1 MTATLTC
8 KLTTSPKKAKK
19 KGRAPAPL
27 TPSPMDTPITNYGQD
42 EAFRLIIH
50 LQKNVFPK
58 MTQEEIESFREDIAY
73 YLDIKTL

>member
-1 MTATLTC
+1 MNN
-8 KLTTSPKKAKK
+8 
-19 KGRAPAPL
+19 
-27 TPSPMDTPITNYGQD
+27 TPSTNHGQD

>member
-1 MTATLTC
+1 MKICFYLWVMNN
-8 KLTTSPKKAKK
+8 
-19 KGRAPAPL
+19 
-27 TPSPMDTPITNYGQD
+27 TPSTNHGQD